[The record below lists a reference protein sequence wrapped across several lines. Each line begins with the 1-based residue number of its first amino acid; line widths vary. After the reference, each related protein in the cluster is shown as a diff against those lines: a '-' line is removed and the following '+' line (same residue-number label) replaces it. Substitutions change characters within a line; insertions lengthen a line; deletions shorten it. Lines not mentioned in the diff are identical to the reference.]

1 MVTWKES
8 KMAKDDFFDAFE
20 DIEVD
25 WSKISDKE
33 LNELLTK
40 LSKQEVDRIF
50 GELRTAIDSNNKR
63 KSIVGVTLKVL
74 QLAVSLGMK
83 VV

>member
-1 MVTWKES
+1 MG
-8 KMAKDDFFDAFE
+8 KDDFFDAFGDE
-20 DIEVD
+20 IEVD

-50 GELRTAIDSNNKR
+50 GELRKAIDSNNKR